1 MGIDVRELMRNANE
15 QKQMEAVDEQPDLRM
30 VLFTF
35 MGREG
40 LIEDGNNQEVEME
53 IDLNQNCEAQ
63 VIKQQLTDKFELV
76 MDKGIFMVLRES
88 QSG

>member
-15 QKQMEAVDEQPDLRM
+15 QKQMEAVDEQPDVRM

>member
-15 QKQMEAVDEQPDLRM
+15 EKQIETVDEQPDLRM

-40 LIEDGNNQEVEME
+40 LIEDGNNQEVEMP
-53 IDLNQNCEAQ
+53 IDLN
-63 VIKQQLTDKFELV
+63 
-76 MDKGIFMVLRES
+76 
-88 QSG
+88 